1 MCKIY
6 AETYRVSDIWRVS
19 VIYSRCPL
27 VLGEDDHE
35 DVKAVSPDFP
45 AEGYDESLGQAHGSD
60 VPWHWHE
67 ELEAIVVSEGTMR
80 LLAPGRSLVLGAGSG
95 AFVNCNVLHACKG
108 EPTCRI
114 RSVTFG
120 AELVGGGQS
129 LAITRKYLAPLVGN
143 DAFPIVVLPAEKP
156 AGQHGCERIEEAVRA
171 FESGGRGFEIDVRSA
186 LSHLV
191 LDVLELTGGDIGARK
206 PRAAAI
212 RVGEMCRYVEEH
224 LGEDIGVS
232 NIARAA
238 SIGEREAL
246 RCFRD
251 ELGETPSAYLA
262 KQRLEHAAR
271 ILSESPEEPIA
282 QVAHRVGMR
291 SASNFSLRFRDYFGC
306 TPREWRRQVET
317 GLRG

>member
-1 MCKIY
+1 
-6 AETYRVSDIWRVS
+6 
-19 VIYSRCPL
+19 
-27 VLGEDDHE
+27 
-35 DVKAVSPDFP
+35 
-45 AEGYDESLGQAHGSD
+45 
-60 VPWHWHE
+60 
-67 ELEAIVVSEGTMR
+67 MR
-80 LLAPGRSLVLGAGSG
+80 LLAPGRSLVLGTGSG
-95 AFVNCNVLHACKG
+95 AFVNRNVLHAYKG

-143 DAFPIVVLPAEKP
+143 DAFPIVVLPSDEP
-156 AGQHGCERIEEAVRA
+156 AGQHGCERIEETVRA
-171 FESGGRGFEIDVRSA
+171 FELGGRGFEIDVRSA

-191 LDVLELTGGDIGARK
+191 LDVLELIGGEVGVGR

-232 NIARAA
+232 DIARAA

-246 RCFRD
+246 RCFRE

-271 ILSESPEEPIA
+271 ILSENPEESIA

-291 SASNFSLRFRDYFGC
+291 SASNFSFRFRDYFGC
-306 TPREWRRQVET
+306 TPREWRQRVVM
-317 GLRG
+317 GFRG